1 MIEVNK
7 TPISDV
13 FIIQPKKFG
22 DNRGFFS
29 ETYNAKDFSAHGIN
43 DIFVQDNQS
52 YSAKAGTLRG
62 LHYQLTPHAQTK
74 LVRVTRGRVFD
85 VAVDI
90 RRGSSTFLKWTSVE
104 LSPDKWNEF
113 YIPAGFAHGFLTLED
128 NCEFVYKVTDYYAP
142 ECDRSIRFDDPDIAI
157 KWPIDL
163 AHVEL
168 SEKDKN
174 APFLKDA
181 ELFDF
186 AEMTK

>member
-7 TPISDV
+7 TPIPDV

-90 RRGSSTFLKWTSVE
+90 RRGSPTFLKWTSVE

-128 NCEFVYKVTDYYAP
+128 NSEFVYKVTDYYAP

-157 KWPIDL
+157 SWPIDL

-186 AEMTK
+186 EEMIK